1 MRTIYLLISFSIYCL
16 HVLGQTDTEIIYKST
31 SNNTYY
37 MYYYSGFVCIGN
49 VIDPL
54 KGNVNPLSWQDW
66 YRFDWR
72 EVKNLSKY
80 IKPYIGPYLRNCSLT
95 EDDFFKTT
103 ILLDLQ
109 GNLIYCEF
117 DYPSKIDIPLTA
129 IEQIETS
136 LKANG
141 KVKVT
146 PIGTPRNDMYYIET
160 GVFVNLKE
168 LQTQLYHQEMKEVLS
183 TH

>member
-1 MRTIYLLISFSIYCL
+1 
-16 HVLGQTDTEIIYKST
+16 
-31 SNNTYY
+31 